1 MMHNYIFQRETFG
14 FEGFLYAKFGY
25 KGFHSDMGG
34 IGQCNIRIWGGE
46 SRWKFVYGGGQIR
59 LWGGAVVKFGCEG
72 DKLPKPHQIRMWWF
86 DPHQNRMT
94 KTKGGAVY
102 PHRK

>member
-1 MMHNYIFQRETFG
+1 MTTFSL
-14 FEGFLYAKFGY
+14 ER
-25 KGFHSDMGG
+25 HSDLRGFYTPNSDIRG
-34 IGQCNIRIWGGE
+34 FIRIWGVLG
-46 SRWKFVYGGGQIR
+46 SAIFAYGGGNPAVNSYMGGGQIR

-94 KTKGGAVY
+94 KTKCGAVY